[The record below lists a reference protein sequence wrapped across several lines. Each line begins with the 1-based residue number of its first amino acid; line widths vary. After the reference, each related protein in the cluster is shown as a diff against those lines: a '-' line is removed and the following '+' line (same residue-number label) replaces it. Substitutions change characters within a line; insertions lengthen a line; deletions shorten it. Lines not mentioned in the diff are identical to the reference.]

1 VEAAAV
7 LMIFF
12 VFLMAILEFGRAYNI
27 YQVMTNAAR
36 EGARFA
42 VAPCSQSPGSCSY
55 GGGTAGALPT
65 VSEVR
70 DRVNG
75 FLASANIPTTGPD
88 VHVYVCRSGD
98 PGDCSSIGGT
108 IPCDTT
114 MPVHHVL
121 CDTVVQVSA
130 PYKFIFMQ
138 VTGINASVTMKA
150 QARMRDE
157 TN

>member
-1 VEAAAV
+1 M
-7 LMIFF
+7 LFIFL

-42 VAPCSQSPGSCSY
+42 VAPCSMSPGSCAY
-55 GGGTAGALPT
+55 GGGAAGALPT

-70 DRVNG
+70 SRVNT
-75 FLASANIPTTGPD
+75 FLTSANIRTADPG
-88 VHVYVCRSGD
+88 VHVYVCRKND
-98 PGDCSSIGGT
+98 TGDCSSIGSGALACDPGLSVHRPSSDPICET
-108 IPCDTT
+108 I
-114 MPVHHVL
+114 
-121 CDTVVQVSA
+121 VQVTA
-130 PYKFIFMQ
+130 PYQFIFMQ
-138 VTGINASVTMKA
+138 VTGINTSVTMKA